1 MIEHRR
7 LGIWAA
13 ALLLVGPAQIHSGRL
28 QRSLS
33 QGRFAEAAK
42 ELQQSVLQAGPS
54 LKKPAPAQEKV
65 LRRAIET
72 TRRFLAETH
81 PVQDKNA
88 ARQVLCLSRAYFPEE
103 LPGLENALRVGWA
116 VQAPQL
122 IGERVQRFPPQAR
135 KAGIQ
140 GVVIVEAIVDQE
152 GCVRHPRVLKGV
164 PSLDG
169 AALAA
174 VQSWTFQPARLEGEV
189 VAVHYVL
196 SVPFKLSGPG

>member
-1 MIEHRR
+1 MIGRLR
-7 LGIWAA
+7 LGLWAT
-13 ALLLVGPAQIHSGRL
+13 ALLLAGSAPHRVPVQQQLSPA
-28 QRSLS
+28 
-33 QGRFAEAAK
+33 RFAEAAK
-42 ELQQSVLQAGPS
+42 ELKQSILQAGPS

-65 LRRAIET
+65 LRREIEAA
-72 TRRFLAETH
+72 RRFLAERH
-81 PVQDKNA
+81 PAQDQNA

-103 LPGLENALRVGWA
+103 LPGLEKALRVGGA

-122 IGERVQRFPPQAR
+122 IGKRAQRFPLQAR

-164 PSLDG
+164 PNLDG

-174 VQSWTFQPARLEGEV
+174 VQSWAFQPARLEGEV
-189 VAVHYVL
+189 VAVYYVL
-196 SVPFKLSGPG
+196 SVPFKLSDPD

>member
-1 MIEHRR
+1 VIAF
-7 LGIWAA
+7 GASA
-13 ALLLVGPAQIHSGRL
+13 VVFLLLAGPALQPDRL
-28 QRSLS
+28 QQSLS

-42 ELQQSVLQAGPS
+42 ELQQIVLQTGPS
-54 LKKPAPAQEKV
+54 LEKLAPAQAKV
-65 LRRAIET
+65 LRAAIER
-72 TRRFLAETH
+72 TRRFLNEKH
-81 PVQDKNA
+81 PVQDRNA
-88 ARQVLCLSRAYFPEE
+88 ARQVLCLSRAYFPED
-103 LPGLENALRVGWA
+103 LPGLEKALRVGGA

-122 IGERVQRFPPQAR
+122 IGARAQRFPPQAR

-140 GVVIVEAIVDQE
+140 GVVIVEVIVDQE
-152 GCVRHPRVLKGV
+152 GCVRHPEILKGV

-196 SVPFKLSGPG
+196 SVPFKLSDP